1 MAAHRNLSG
10 VALSGGESTGDT
22 FTDCDNVTVI
32 GRRYTGT
39 EGYGLSFLRCRNVRV
54 IGCDF
59 EGFGRG
65 VVLSLCS
72 GFTVAANRFRAMK
85 VDGVNVAQSWRGV
98 VADNDFTDPDTGE
111 AHPDAVQLWSRPTM
125 RLADKS
131 IVPAPPTSDIVIARN
146 RVRGMLTQ
154 GVTAFNHIRDG
165 VDDGG
170 FDRITITANEIAV
183 GMPQALALYSGR
195 NCIVTDNRVST
206 LDGAKTRASINLRGC
221 TDLIRRGN
229 TVAPGA
235 GKPAADDPP

>member
-1 MAAHRNLSG
+1 MTAHRNLSG
-10 VALSGGESTGDT
+10 VVLRGGDATGDT
-22 FTDCDNVTVI
+22 FTDCDNILIV
-32 GRRYTGT
+32 GRGYTGAT
-39 EGYGLSFLRCRNVRV
+39 GSGLLFVRCRDVRV
-54 IGCDF
+54 IDCDF

-65 VVLSLCS
+65 VVFSMCT
-72 GFTVAANRFRAMK
+72 GFTVVANRFRALK
-85 VDGVNVAQSWRGV
+85 IDGVNIAQSWRGV

-183 GMPQALALYSGR
+183 GMPQALAIYAGR
-195 NCIVTDNRVST
+195 DCIVTDNRVST
-206 LDGAKTRASINLRGC
+206 LDGSDWRASINLKGC
-221 TDLIRRGN
+221 TGLLRRGN
-229 TVAPGA
+229 TVAAGA
-235 GKPAADDPP
+235 GKPGADDPA